1 MIMKKTLLSD
11 VFLVNN
17 EILDSQHMLILNCM
31 SNVSE
36 YLFAGIKG
44 QDLFE
49 LVDRLDTY
57 CKLHFMDEEKVMA
70 EMNFVAMEDH
80 KAQHALFIRHL
91 EHFMGSSGGLNC
103 RQNIAEIN
111 ALKERYLEHIVTF
124 GKEYSER
131 WFRLHETAIET
142 CH

>member
-1 MIMKKTLLSD
+1 MEKLPLSD
-11 VFLVNN
+11 EYFIDN
-17 EILDSQHMLILNCM
+17 EVLDSQHMLILNCM

-36 YLFAGIKG
+36 YLLAGIKG

-49 LVDRLDTY
+49 LVDRLDAY

-70 EMNFVAMEDH
+70 EMNFVAIEDH
-80 KAQHALFIRHL
+80 KAQHALFIRQL
-91 EHFMGSSGGLNC
+91 EHFVGRSEGLNC
-103 RQNIAEIN
+103 RKNIEEIN
-111 ALKERYLEHIVTF
+111 ALKERYLEHIVIF

-131 WFRLHETAIET
+131 RFRLNEAATEP